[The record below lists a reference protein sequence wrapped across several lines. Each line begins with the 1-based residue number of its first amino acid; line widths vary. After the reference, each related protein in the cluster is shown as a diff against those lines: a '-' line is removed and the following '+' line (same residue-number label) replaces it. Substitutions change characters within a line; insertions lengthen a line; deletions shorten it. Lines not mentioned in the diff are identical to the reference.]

1 MRAAIQVI
9 LRTLRASSVA
19 LALVLAL
26 APTPHAYAQ
35 QQPDYTVNPGDVL
48 DVAVWKEE
56 DLTKSVIVRPDGK
69 FSFPL
74 VGELNALNRTVAQIQ
89 TDIGNKLKPYI
100 PDPVVSVAV
109 KSLDG
114 CKIYVIGQVNK
125 PGSYTMNPRINVLQ
139 ALSIAGGVTPF
150 ASTNDIMVLRGTG
163 NVQHALQFRYG
174 EVVKGRNLN
183 QNVLL
188 ESGDVVIVP

>member
-1 MRAAIQVI
+1 MTAFRATLPVLRAAG
-9 LRTLRASSVA
+9 AA
-19 LALVLAL
+19 AAAMLAL
-26 APTPHAYAQ
+26 AFAPHAHAQ
-35 QQPDYTVNPGDVL
+35 QQPDYTVNPGDTL

-139 ALSIAGGVTPF
+139 ALSIAGGMTPF
-150 ASTNDIMVLRGTG
+150 AATNDVMVLRGAA
-163 NVQHALQFRYG
+163 NAQRSMPFRYG

-188 ESGDVVIVP
+188 EPGDVVIVP

>member
-1 MRAAIQVI
+1 MTALRTTLDALRAA
-9 LRTLRASSVA
+9 AA
-19 LALVLAL
+19 AAAAVLAL
-26 APTPHAYAQ
+26 AFTPHAQAQAQ
-35 QQPDYTVNPGDVL
+35 QDYIVNPGDVL

-74 VGELNALNRTVAQIQ
+74 VGELSAVNRTVAQIQ
-89 TDIGNKLKPYI
+89 TDIGNRLKPYI

-114 CKIYVIGQVNK
+114 CKVYVIGQVNK
-125 PGSYTMNPRINVLQ
+125 PGSFVMNPRISVLQ
-139 ALSIAGGVTPF
+139 ALSLAGGMTPF
-150 ASTNDIMVLRGTG
+150 AATNDIMVLRGAA
-163 NVQHALQFRYG
+163 NAQHALPFRYG

-188 ESGDVVIVP
+188 EAGDVVIVP